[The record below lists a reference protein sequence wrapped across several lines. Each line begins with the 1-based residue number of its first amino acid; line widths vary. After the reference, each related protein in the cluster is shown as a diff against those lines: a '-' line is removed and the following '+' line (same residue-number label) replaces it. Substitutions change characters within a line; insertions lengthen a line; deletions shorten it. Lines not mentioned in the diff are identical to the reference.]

1 MTQKNIQVRI
11 DDVLIER
18 VDSCKF
24 VGLSIE
30 RDLSWKPYIVSV
42 ANTVARNIGVIW

>member
-1 MTQKNIQVRI
+1 MTQNNIQVRI

-24 VGLSIE
+24 LGHIID
-30 RDLSWKPYIVSV
+30 RDLSGTRKS
-42 ANTVARNIGVIW
+42 NE